1 VGAACAGV
9 GDPGKNWGHLVLAID
24 PDLFGDREAF
34 INNVST
40 LVEKVKGTKRLP
52 GVEEIFLPGERGNR
66 TEVLMDVRVLNP
78 RTSEILAST
87 QTLWRN
93 GGPFV
98 IKGVKTL
105 DQDIG
110 SALSAVLM
118 TEAVK

>member
-66 TEVLMDVRVLNP
+66 QAAQIR
-78 RTSEILAST
+78 ASGT
-87 QTLWRN
+87 IDLEDNLLEELRKAA
-93 GGPFV
+93 G
-98 IKGVKTL
+98 
-105 DQDIG
+105 
-110 SALSAVLM
+110 
-118 TEAVK
+118 